1 MIKNL
6 NRILMGAL
14 ILVITIIFVASL
26 GVNMNNSLKP
36 KEEKNLKIAVVF
48 TGSGLGDKSLT
59 I

>member
-36 KEEKNLKIAVVF
+36 KEEKI
-48 TGSGLGDKSLT
+48 
-59 I
+59 